1 MITNT
6 KKSDAGKYICVGTN
20 MVGERESEI
29 AELTVLGEI
38 FSSVITF
45 HHVAPLHL
53 KYVSVRVQSVNNGLV
68 LQNSVCYLCH
78 SCKMTLS
85 LIMQLYNV
93 PDLEGFPPNAFHRFS
108 TSTPHATLQHSPS
121 HTPVLRLYSPS
132 PTKHFQSELSSYQY
146 HMVRRP

>member
-38 FSSVITF
+38 CSSVITF
-45 HHVAPLHL
+45 HHVPPLHF
-53 KYVSVRVQSVNNGLV
+53 KYLSVRIQSVNNGLV
-68 LQNSVCYLCH
+68 FQNGACYLCH

-85 LIMQLYNV
+85 LIVQLYNV
-93 PDLEGFPPNAFHRFS
+93 PDLEGFPPNAFQMF
-108 TSTPHATLQHSPS
+108 QCKHSPCHPPTS
-121 HTPVLRLYSPS
+121 SIPHTC
-132 PTKHFQSELSSYQY
+132 F
-146 HMVRRP
+146 